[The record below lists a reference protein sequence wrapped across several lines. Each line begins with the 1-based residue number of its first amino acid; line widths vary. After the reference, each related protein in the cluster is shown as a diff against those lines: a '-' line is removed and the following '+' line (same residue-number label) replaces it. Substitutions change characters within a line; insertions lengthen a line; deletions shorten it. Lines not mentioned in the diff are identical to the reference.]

1 MKALVALVLLVLLPG
16 QAQRLQDVPLQD
28 RTAIQAI
35 ILAQIEAFKKDDAV
49 RAFSFASPGI
59 RQVFQTPERFIEMVR
74 QGYVQIY
81 RPLKVEFGP
90 ASRSLGTLQ
99 QIRQVV
105 NLVGLDGKK
114 AVAYYLMERQA
125 DGSWKI
131 GGVQL
136 DLIPDDQTI

>member
-1 MKALVALVLLVLLPG
+1 MKPVVVLVVLLLLGG
-16 QAQRLQDVPLQD
+16 QAQRLQDVPPQD
-28 RTAIQAI
+28 RAAIQAI

-74 QGYVQIY
+74 LGYAQIY

-90 ASRSLGTLQ
+90 ASRSLGTVQ

-131 GGVQL
+131 GGVHL
-136 DLIPDDQTI
+136 ELIPDDQTI

>member
-1 MKALVALVLLVLLPG
+1 MKTLVVLLLLVSFSV
-16 QAQRLQDVPLQD
+16 QAQRLQDVPPQD
-28 RTAIQAI
+28 RAAIRDI
-35 ILAQIEAFKKDDAV
+35 ITAQIEAFKKDDAV

-74 QGYVQIY
+74 TGYAQIY

-90 ASRSLGTLQ
+90 ASRSVGMLQ
-99 QIRQVV
+99 QVRQVV
-105 NLVGLDGKK
+105 NLIGLDGKK
-114 AVAYYLMERQA
+114 AVAYYLMERQP

-136 DLIPDDQTI
+136 ELVADDQTI

>member
-1 MKALVALVLLVLLPG
+1 MKPVVVLVVLFLLG
-16 QAQRLQDVPLQD
+16 GLAQRLQDVPPQD
-28 RTAIQAI
+28 RAAIQAI
-35 ILAQIEAFKKDDAV
+35 ISAQIEAFKKDDAV
-49 RAFSFASPGI
+49 RAFSYASQGI

-74 QGYVQIY
+74 SGYAQIY

-90 ASRSLGTLQ
+90 ASRSLGSLQ
-99 QIRQVV
+99 QVRQVV

-131 GGVQL
+131 AGVQL
-136 DLIPDDQTI
+136 ELIPDDQAI

>member
-1 MKALVALVLLVLLPG
+1 MKPVVALFVLFLLGG
-16 QAQRLQDVPLQD
+16 QAQRLQDVPPQD
-28 RTAIQAI
+28 RAAIQAI
-35 ILAQIEAFKKDDAV
+35 ILAQIEAFKRDDAA

-74 QGYVQIY
+74 SGYVQIY

-136 DLIPDDQTI
+136 ELISDDQTI

>member
-1 MKALVALVLLVLLPG
+1 MVVALLVLLTG
-16 QAQRLQDVPLQD
+16 QAQRLQDVPPQD
-28 RTAIQAI
+28 RAAIQAVI
-35 ILAQIEAFKKDDAV
+35 MSQIEAFKKDDAV

-59 RQVFQTPERFIEMVR
+59 RQVFQTPERFIEMVKT
-74 QGYVQIY
+74 GYAQIY

-90 ASRSLGTLQ
+90 ASRSTGALQ
-99 QIRQVV
+99 QVRQVV

-114 AVAYYLMERQA
+114 AVAYYLMERQP

-136 DLIPDDQTI
+136 ELLVDDQSI

>member
-1 MKALVALVLLVLLPG
+1 MKIPIALVLVVLLGG
-16 QAQRLQDVPLQD
+16 QAQRLQDVPPQD
-28 RTAIQAI
+28 RAAIQTI
-35 ILAQIEAFKKDDAV
+35 IRAQIEAFKRDDAV
-49 RAFSFASPGI
+49 RAFSFAAPNI
-59 RQVFQTPERFIEMVR
+59 RQVFQTPERFIEMVKT
-74 QGYVQIY
+74 GYVQIY

-99 QIRQVV
+99 QVRQIV

-114 AVAYYLMERQA
+114 AVAYYLMERQQ

-136 DLIPDDQTI
+136 ELVADDQTI

>member
-1 MKALVALVLLVLLPG
+1 MMPVVALFVLFLLGG
-16 QAQRLQDVPLQD
+16 QAQRLQDVPPQD
-28 RTAIQAI
+28 RAAIQAV

-136 DLIPDDQTI
+136 ELIPDDQTI

>member
-1 MKALVALVLLVLLPG
+1 MKAVVVLVVLFLLGG
-16 QAQRLQDVPLQD
+16 QAQRLQDVPPQD
-28 RTAIQAI
+28 RAAIQAI
-35 ILAQIEAFKKDDAV
+35 ILAQIEAYKKDDAV

-74 QGYVQIY
+74 SGYAQIY

-136 DLIPDDQTI
+136 ELIPDDQTI

>member
-1 MKALVALVLLVLLPG
+1 MKGLFVLVLLVLSGG
-16 QAQRLQDVPLQD
+16 QAQRLQDVPPQE
-28 RTAIQAI
+28 RSAIQAV
-35 ILAQIEAFKKDDAV
+35 ILAQMEAFKKDDAV

-74 QGYVQIY
+74 TGYAQIY

-90 ASRSLGTLQ
+90 ASRSVGALQ
-99 QIRQVV
+99 QVRQVV

-114 AVAYYLMERQA
+114 AVAYYLMECQA

-136 DLIPDDQTI
+136 ELITDDQTI

>member
-1 MKALVALVLLVLLPG
+1 MKPVVVLVVLLLLGG
-16 QAQRLQDVPLQD
+16 QAQRLQDVPPQD
-28 RTAIQAI
+28 RAAIQAI

-74 QGYVQIY
+74 LGYAQIY

-90 ASRSLGTLQ
+90 ASRSLGTVQ

-136 DLIPDDQTI
+136 ELIPDDQTI

>member
-1 MKALVALVLLVLLPG
+1 MRVLVALTLVVLLGG
-16 QAQRLQDVPLQD
+16 QAQRLQDVPPQD
-28 RTAIQAI
+28 RLAIQAI
-35 ILAQIEAFKKDDAV
+35 ISAQIEAFKKDDAV
-49 RAFSFASPGI
+49 RAFSYASPGI

-74 QGYVQIY
+74 SGYAQIY

-114 AVAYYLMERQA
+114 AVAYYLMERQT

-131 GGVQL
+131 AGVQL
-136 DLIPDDQTI
+136 ELIPDDQTI

>member
-1 MKALVALVLLVLLPG
+1 MKPVIALFVLFLLGG
-16 QAQRLQDVPLQD
+16 QAQRLQDVPSQD
-28 RTAIQAI
+28 RAAIQAI

-74 QGYVQIY
+74 SGYAQIY

-90 ASRSLGTLQ
+90 ASRSLGTLK
-99 QIRQVV
+99 QIRQIV

-131 GGVQL
+131 AGVQL
-136 DLIPDDQTI
+136 ELIPDDQTI